1 MQSTRS
7 AGFTVLEII
16 TVLVVIGILSAVA
29 GGVMS
34 NVGFAREA
42 GEAEQLRMDLR
53 YAQRLAMASE
63 TDVDVKF
70 DEGNDEYELPSDRV
84 FINGARRIALQS
96 DIRSPASD
104 VVFSAQTGMPD
115 GDYTYRVGG
124 KQIIHING
132 TTGMIE

>member
-16 TVLVVIGILSAVA
+16 TVLVIIGILSAVA

-42 GEAEQLRMDLR
+42 GEAEQMRMDLR
-53 YAQRLAMASE
+53 YAQQLAMASE
-63 TDVDVKF
+63 TDVEVKF
-70 DEGNDEYELPSDRV
+70 NDGNDAYELPSDLV
-84 FINGARRIALQS
+84 FINGARLVTLQS
-96 DIRSPASD
+96 DILSPAPD

-124 KQIIHING
+124 EQTIHING
-132 TTGMIE
+132 QTGMIE